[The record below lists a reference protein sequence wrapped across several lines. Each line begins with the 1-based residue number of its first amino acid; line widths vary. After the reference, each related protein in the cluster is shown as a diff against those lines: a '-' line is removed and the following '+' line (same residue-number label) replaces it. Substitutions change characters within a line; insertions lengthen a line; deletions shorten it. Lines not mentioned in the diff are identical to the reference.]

1 MLGVAARAV
10 VRCVV
15 ALLEIDAD
23 DDHGLD
29 EIEMLAA
36 HLLRRGSSRTLLF
49 LWAASLTKVLCVYAL
64 DILLP
69 GSSELCCCHCR
80 LIIKDESMS

>member
-1 MLGVAARAV
+1 MLRVAARAV

-29 EIEMLAA
+29 EIEMFAA
-36 HLLRRGSSRTLLF
+36 HLLF

-64 DILLP
+64 DILQP

>member
-1 MLGVAARAV
+1 VLGVAARAV

-49 LWAASLTKVLCVYAL
+49 L
-64 DILLP
+64 
-69 GSSELCCCHCR
+69 
-80 LIIKDESMS
+80 